1 MYIVHVLI
9 QKRTSQN
16 CNWIYFYFFSIAVVT
31 LLPPLQMSEQVY
43 ESATA
48 FTSISLYKWMDNI
61 QFSLIRMVINVTFCS
76 FCILNYGQFAT
87 YHSQFKCNFDSTWFQ
102 KSCTPK
108 LNPINISPEW
118 PWCPAPHQYRLT
130 LGPTSCSVV
139 WNEINME
146 KLARTHYFLNA
157 RCLYIIRIS

>member
-1 MYIVHVLI
+1 MYWFKIEHHKIVI
-9 QKRTSQN
+9 GF
-16 CNWIYFYFFSIAVVT
+16 IFYFFSIAVVT

-108 LNPINISPEW
+108 LSPINISPEW

-157 RCLYIIRIS
+157 RFLYIIRIS

>member
-1 MYIVHVLI
+1 MYWFKIEHHKIVI
-9 QKRTSQN
+9 GF
-16 CNWIYFYFFSIAVVT
+16 IFYFFSIAVVT
-31 LLPPLQMSEQVY
+31 LLPTMHNEEVW
-43 ESATA
+43 
-48 FTSISLYKWMDNI
+48 SISLYKCMDNI

-118 PWCPAPHQYRLT
+118 QWCPAPHQCKLT

-146 KLARTHYFLNA
+146 KLARTHYFFILLEYPKHIKKSW
-157 RCLYIIRIS
+157 LY